1 MIRSYIEGN
10 QKLWDRDLA
19 LLVFSLHATLNRQT
33 GFTPNRMMLGREV
46 FQPIDLSLGT
56 PRNNTSKYMP
66 VEWVQ
71 QLISSLNDC
80 HQLVRERLK
89 STQERQKRYYDIRKL
104 KEYAF
109 NAGDLIWKIHNVRKK
124 GRCFKLESPQKGP
137 FLVVK
142 AQPPLYTIED
152 RKGPKVVHHDK
163 LTPYRSDEIP
173 LWIRRKQHA
182 LFSDGELDT
191 SESFSQQS
199 VRGDTEGNVNES
211 LVIPTT
217 GDSETCPDDINTS
230 TLDPLDSSLLVG
242 NTDVEIPQV
251 EPSVDHPNSEI
262 MNTTPLLGRT
272 NIEICQDVP

>member
-1 MIRSYIEGN
+1 M
-10 QKLWDRDLA
+10 
-19 LLVFSLHATLNRQT
+19 
-33 GFTPNRMMLGREV
+33 
-46 FQPIDLSLGT
+46 
-56 PRNNTSKYMP
+56 
-66 VEWVQ
+66 
-71 QLISSLNDC
+71 
-80 HQLVRERLK
+80 RERLK
-89 STQERQKRYYDIRKL
+89 STQERQKRYYDLRKL

-109 NAGDLIWKIHNVRKK
+109 NAGDLVWKIHNVRKK
-124 GRCFKLESPQKGP
+124 GRCFKLESPRKGP

-163 LTPYRSDEIP
+163 LTPYRSEEIP

-251 EPSVDHPNSEI
+251 EP
-262 MNTTPLLGRT
+262 
-272 NIEICQDVP
+272 